1 MKKPHLRLTA
11 LALLPWLAYLPAAQ
25 AATATTTFS
34 VTAHVPTS
42 CSISTAPAELAF
54 GDYAD
59 AQIDETTIFGVTCTS
74 GGTYTVGLNDGLNYS
89 APNRRMRIGA
99 TANYLNYELYS
110 DSGRTTRW
118 GNAAGS
124 WVEATGDGNEDS
136 YTVYGRLPG
145 SQGLIA
151 GDYTDTITITV
162 TYTP

>member
-1 MKKPHLRLTA
+1 MKKPHLRLTV
-11 LALLPWLAYLPAAQ
+11 LALLLWLAYLPTAHAAE
-25 AATATTTFS
+25 ATTTFS

-42 CSISTAPAELAF
+42 CSISSVPGTLDF

-59 AQIDETTIFGVTCTS
+59 AQKDATTAFGVTCTS

-110 DSGRTTRW
+110 DSGRTIRW

-151 GDYTDTITITV
+151 GNYTDTITITV